1 MALEVTDIDVSD
13 DIEGAMLPGPT
24 HPVKCLT
31 DGERFIQ
38 EVVQLS
44 LAVRVDEPTATLM
57 YVGKA
62 QPGTLTSA
70 AGWQIQKI
78 DTATGTQV
86 EWANGNA
93 NFESIW
99 DNRASLAYS

>member
-24 HPVKCLT
+24 HPVKCLS
-31 DGERFIQ
+31 DGERLIQ

-44 LAVRVDEPTATLM
+44 LAVRVDEPSATLM

-70 AGWQIQKI
+70 AGWQIQKL
-78 DTATGTQV
+78 DTSIGTTI
-86 EWANGNA
+86 EWADGNA
-93 NFESIW
+93 NFDNVW
-99 DNRASLAYS
+99 DDRASLTYI